1 MLPTAGSPLDGRLAS
16 ALRSAVTA
24 AVAAVI
30 VVGCG
35 SATRP
40 PSPTP
45 ADFIGITQQLGSR
58 GIVARDI
65 VSGDAGCDDRQ
76 LAKTAIAFTATGLD
90 QSTPVKTYVYIF
102 RNRDAFERNLDDVDA
117 CARSYVTDPAAYEK
131 IEASPYVATGQ
142 GPWAPDFR
150 AGLTD
155 ALTVAAGTGG

>member
-1 MLPTAGSPLDGRLAS
+1 MLSTASSPRSGRLPQ
-16 ALRSAVTA
+16 ALTLAMTA
-24 AVAAVI
+24 LL

-45 ADFIGITQQLGSR
+45 ADFIGITQHLGGR

-65 VSGDAGCDDRQ
+65 VSGDAGCDDQ
-76 LAKTAIAFTATGLD
+76 LLAKTAIAFTASGVD
-90 QSTPVKTYVYIF
+90 QTSPVRTYLYIF
-102 RNRDAFERNLDDVDA
+102 RNRDAFDRNLGEVDA
-117 CARSYVTDPAAYEK
+117 CARSYVTDPATYEK
-131 IEASPYVATGQ
+131 IEISPYVASGQ

-150 AGLTD
+150 AALTD